1 MRARHPRGSRRIA
14 AIILAI
20 CCAALATA
28 LATGASAR
36 TRATTGDVQH
46 LTWGLGASIRGLEYT
61 HSADSG
67 TATVVSLGCE
77 TLVKYDRFGKLVPGL
92 AVSSG
97 APNILT
103 RTYRIRPNVK
113 FWDGTTLTPADVVY
127 SLQRAASAKAGSQ
140 IAAFYTSV
148 KSITAKGD
156 RVTVKLTHPDPYFR
170 YAPAVTYI
178 LEKKYWQAHLKDIG
192 TSQALPVCTGPFRF
206 TSFKGD
212 EDIELTAFDG
222 YWGGRPSVRSISL
235 KVIVND
241 ATRLLAMRQGELDGS
256 FRISQDAIDQ
266 WKKLSGVGI
275 QLAPELRTAYLSLD
289 TAIEPWN
296 DVHVRRAIAYSFD
309 RAGLVKAVLHGYG
322 QTAPSMPPPEQWGG
336 LISVPQARAFNNSLP
351 QYSYNLAKAKAELA
365 KSKFAQG
372 FNATLPYPDAEATLG
387 KAALQLS
394 QSLKK
399 LGINLTVK
407 EQPVDQWFATIY
419 AHPSAARP
427 ADHQLGRGL
436 PRCCRRL
443 ALHLRQ
449 QGRGEEQLQHRELH
463 GRRRWTRCSRS
474 SRTRAKPAARAAAIK
489 SALRLAA
496 TDVPYI
502 PIWYQDIAMA
512 ISSKLEVPGLRHVV
526 PVHAVGALDLGQV
539 GRGRFRPTPRACRR
553 GAAPR

>member
-20 CCAALATA
+20 CCAA

-235 KVIVND
+235 KVIIND

-419 AHPSAARP
+419 SHPSPLGPQIISWGVDYPDAA
-427 ADHQLGRGL
+427 D
-436 PRCCRRL
+436 
-443 ALHLRQ
+443 ALHFIYDSKGAVKNNFNTANYKSPKMDGLLAKQ
-449 QGRGEEQLQHRELH
+449 QNA
-463 GRRRWTRCSRS
+463 
-474 SRTRAKPAARAAAIK
+474 RTPAARVAALKA
-489 SALRLAA
+489 ALRLAA
-496 TDVPYI
+496 ADVPYV

-512 ISSKLEVPGLRHVV
+512 ISNKLRYQGFGTWYLYTPW
-526 PVHAVGALDLGQV
+526 ALQISA
-539 GRGRFRPTPRACRR
+539 R
-553 GAAPR
+553 